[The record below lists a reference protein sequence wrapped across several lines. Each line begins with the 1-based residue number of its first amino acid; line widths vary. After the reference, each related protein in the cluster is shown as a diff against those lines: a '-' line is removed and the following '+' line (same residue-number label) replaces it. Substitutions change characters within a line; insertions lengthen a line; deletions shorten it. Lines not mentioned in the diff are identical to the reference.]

1 MRRFTLAG
9 AFCDCNGDITSTKET
24 SFTVAFLDYNQKT
37 SQSSSTTSDS
47 GFSHKGWH
55 LAVWQYVSR
64 VLIILLS
71 LGAGLVNATA
81 QSHTNAYVTNVSGTV
96 SVINTTNNTVLATI
110 PVGRFP
116 SGVAITP
123 DGTRIYVTN
132 IFDSISVI
140 DAATN
145 SVVATIPSVQFPTGI
160 AITPDGTRAYV
171 VNQFVTSQGNTTVS
185 VINTMTN
192 AIVATIPVGLG
203 PSQIAITPDGT
214 RAYVPNQQAFIISV
228 IDTATN
234 TVVTTIPLSGGAGIA
249 ITPSG
254 AQAYVTSPGA
264 GTVSVIDTATNT
276 VTATISLGTSQ
287 NPSGVAITPD
297 GTRAYVTI
305 SFPNNLV
312 SVIDTATNTV
322 ISTIPV
328 GVGPTGV
335 AITPDGTRA
344 YVTNDGSD
352 TVSVID
358 TATNTVAGTIVVG
371 SSPFGVTITPAPQ
384 ATSTSLISSLN
395 PSVYGQKVTWTATV
409 TSSGSVPPTGKV
421 KFTWSGQTIGT
432 ATLNSNGVATLTR
445 SNLNA
450 DVFPLTAVYAGDS
463 AHLGSTSTVVNQVVL
478 ETTSKTTLNSSPN
491 PSMQG
496 QVVTFTA
503 TISSPTVLPRGPVT
517 FTAGKT
523 ILGTVQLVGD
533 KANLTISSLPQGS
546 TKVTA
551 TYYGNSNIAKS
562 SASVTQTVR

>member
-1 MRRFTLAG
+1 
-9 AFCDCNGDITSTKET
+9 
-24 SFTVAFLDYNQKT
+24 
-37 SQSSSTTSDS
+37 
-47 GFSHKGWH
+47 
-55 LAVWQYVSR
+55 
-64 VLIILLS
+64 
-71 LGAGLVNATA
+71 
-81 QSHTNAYVTNVSGTV
+81 
-96 SVINTTNNTVLATI
+96 
-110 PVGRFP
+110 
-116 SGVAITP
+116 
-123 DGTRIYVTN
+123 
-132 IFDSISVI
+132 
-140 DAATN
+140 
-145 SVVATIPSVQFPTGI
+145 
-160 AITPDGTRAYV
+160 
-171 VNQFVTSQGNTTVS
+171 
-185 VINTMTN
+185 
-192 AIVATIPVGLG
+192 
-203 PSQIAITPDGT
+203 
-214 RAYVPNQQAFIISV
+214 
-228 IDTATN
+228 
-234 TVVTTIPLSGGAGIA
+234 
-249 ITPSG
+249 
-254 AQAYVTSPGA
+254 
-264 GTVSVIDTATNT
+264 

>member
-1 MRRFTLAG
+1 M
-9 AFCDCNGDITSTKET
+9 
-24 SFTVAFLDYNQKT
+24 SFTVAFLDYNQKIN

-55 LAVWQYVSR
+55 SAIWRYPSR
-64 VLIILLS
+64 VLIILLA

-81 QSHTNAYVTNVSGTV
+81 QSHISAYVTNVSGTV
-96 SVINTTNNTVLATI
+96 SVINTSNNSVVATI

-132 IFDSISVI
+132 IFNSISVI

-145 SVVATIPSVQFPTGI
+145 RVVATIPSSQFPTGI

-171 VNQFVTSQGNTTVS
+171 VNQFVTNQGTNTVS
-185 VINTMTN
+185 VINTMTS

-214 RAYVPNQQAFIISV
+214 RAYVPNQQDFTISV

-234 TVVTTIPLSGGAGIA
+234 TVVTTIPLSGGAGIG
-249 ITPSG
+249 ITPDG
-254 AQAYVTSPGA
+254 TQAYVTSPGA

-276 VTATISLGTSQ
+276 VAATISLGASQ

-305 SFPNNLV
+305 SFPNNFV

-322 ISTIPV
+322 AATIPV
-328 GVGPTGV
+328 GAAPNGI
-335 AITPDGTRA
+335 AITPDGTRI

-358 TATNTVAGTIVVG
+358 TATNTVADTITVG
-371 SSPFGVTITPAPQ
+371 SSPFGVTITPPPQ

-409 TSSGSVPPTGKV
+409 TSSGSVRPTGKV
-421 KFTWSGQTIGT
+421 NFTWSGQTIGS
-432 ATLNSNGVATLTR
+432 ATLNSSGVATLTR

-450 DVFPLTAVYAGDS
+450 DVFPLTAVYTGDG
-463 AHLGSTSTVVNQVVL
+463 AHLGSTSAVVNQVLL
-478 ETTSKTTLNSSPN
+478 ETTSKATLNSWPN
-491 PSMQG
+491 SSMQG

-503 TISSPTVLPRGPVT
+503 TISSPTALPRGPVT

-523 ILGTVQLVGD
+523 VLGTVQLVGG
-533 KANLTISSLPQGS
+533 KASLTISSLPEGS

>member
-171 VNQFVTSQGNTTVS
+171 
-185 VINTMTN
+185 
-192 AIVATIPVGLG
+192 
-203 PSQIAITPDGT
+203 
-214 RAYVPNQQAFIISV
+214 PNQQDFIISV